1 VGWQRRSPA
10 GVASEQAMIVL
21 PPPYGAPIV
30 AGSPAVA
37 DRAIVHAGQIRRM
50 EVQERGPPITFETP
64 RNKSSMASPIDNSS
78 AKLEIAY
85 PCRWPYTVI
94 GRDETLVRAAI
105 AEIVITLEHTVDLS
119 RTSRTGKYCSLLL
132 VATVDNEAHRNTIF
146 ATLRE
151 HRDITMVM

>member
-1 VGWQRRSPA
+1 
-10 GVASEQAMIVL
+10 
-21 PPPYGAPIV
+21 
-30 AGSPAVA
+30 
-37 DRAIVHAGQIRRM
+37 
-50 EVQERGPPITFETP
+50 
-64 RNKSSMASPIDNSS
+64 MASPIDNSS
-78 AKLEIAY
+78 VKLEIVY

-132 VATVDNEAHRNTIF
+132 VVTVDSETQRNTIF
-146 ATLRE
+146 ATLRG